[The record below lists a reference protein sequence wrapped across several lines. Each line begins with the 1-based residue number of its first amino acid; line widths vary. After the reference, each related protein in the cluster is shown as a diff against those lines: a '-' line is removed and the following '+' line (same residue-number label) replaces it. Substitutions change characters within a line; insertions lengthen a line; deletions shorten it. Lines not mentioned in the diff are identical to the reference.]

1 MTDTQPQ
8 GDAPVAPE
16 ATTAPEQPAETPAP
30 TDVERIVTERLTAAQ
45 TAWEAKVNERITGF
59 QRVVSQKDEEIQKL
73 KTASLSDDERDQL
86 RVETEEQSK
95 QDFETE
101 KWLFKKAKENAAAAE
116 LLEKWMSTDD
126 PDELFAFAT
135 ELASRQAPAA
145 PVPPATPEPS
155 DQVPDIDRNNPS
167 GRQVP
172 PGTPVTADGQVL
184 DKEFR
189 RNFLAN
195 LAHWPTGGA

>member
-1 MTDTQPQ
+1 MPDTQPQ

-16 ATTAPEQPAETPAP
+16 ATTATEQPAALAS

-45 TAWEAKVNERITGF
+45 AAWESKVNERVTGF
-59 QRVVSQKDEEIQKL
+59 QQLVSQKDAEIQKL

-86 RVETEEQSK
+86 RIESQEQSK

-101 KWLFKKAKENAAAAE
+101 KWLFQKAKENAAAAE
-116 LLEKWMSTDD
+116 LLEKWLSTDD
-126 PDELFAFAT
+126 PDELFKFAT
-135 ELASRQAPAA
+135 ELSSRQAPPA
-145 PVPPATPEPS
+145 PETPVTPEPS
-155 DQVPDIDRNNPS
+155 EQVPDIDRNNPS

-189 RNFLAN
+189 KNFLSN
-195 LAHWPTGGA
+195 LPYWPTGGA